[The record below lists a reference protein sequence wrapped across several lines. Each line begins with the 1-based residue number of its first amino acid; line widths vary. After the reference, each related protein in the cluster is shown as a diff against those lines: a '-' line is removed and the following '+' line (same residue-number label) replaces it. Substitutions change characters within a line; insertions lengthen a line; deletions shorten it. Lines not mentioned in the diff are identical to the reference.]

1 MMSSNKGFSLLEV
14 GVALLILGVAVTS
27 VFQFISSTT
36 ISSLNIENR
45 AYARQIASN
54 RLALVKTLEPL
65 ADSSRRN
72 GQTYFGGKL
81 FFWVE
86 ELEDSSSAFLEISI
100 RVGLT
105 PELSIYELRT
115 FIEKK

>member
-1 MMSSNKGFSLLEV
+1 MKILKKGFSLLEV

-36 ISSLNIENR
+36 ISSVNLENR

-54 RLALVKTLEPL
+54 RLALVQTLEPL
-65 ADSSRRN
+65 TQSTRRN
-72 GQTYFGGKL
+72 GQTNFGGKK
-81 FFWVE
+81 FFWTEKLE
-86 ELEDSSSAFLEISI
+86 ESSSAFSEISI
-100 RVGLT
+100 RIGVT
-105 PELSIYELRT
+105 PELNIYELRT